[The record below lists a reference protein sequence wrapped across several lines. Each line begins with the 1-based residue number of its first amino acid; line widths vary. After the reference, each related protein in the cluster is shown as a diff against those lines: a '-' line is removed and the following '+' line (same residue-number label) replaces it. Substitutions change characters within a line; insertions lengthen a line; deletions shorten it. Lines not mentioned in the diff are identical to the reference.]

1 LEFALIETGRLGGT
15 FLVHDA
21 DWQTPAI
28 TEAHAYCRAFESMPA
43 APGVTYLAFPWATL
57 IDQIQQG
64 RDSSRLQE
72 ALDELAVVAR
82 GYDRVVTVCQHVFMG
97 LCGPLFREAG
107 VTDIFWAH
115 ARKGPVGQGFD
126 DIRIAPFPLFPV
138 NSPGQEARFVQKR
151 HLFSFVGARPNPFY
165 MDDARP
171 IIFEELSDVASG
183 LVISRDEWHFHQTV
197 YEHQIR
203 QTVASTEDPLANAAA
218 AEYRQVMAESVFVL
232 CPSGTGPNSLRLWE
246 AIDCGAI
253 PVIVSPL
260 YEPPGDQALWRHGTL
275 SADGSR
281 DALRRLPL
289 ILERLAADE
298 ERLCRMRGLIGEIRA
313 RYGAENFV
321 HDIVAFSRSLT
332 AHRNAA

>member
-1 LEFALIETGRLGGT
+1 MIENGRQGGT

-43 APGVTYLAFPWATL
+43 AAGVAYLAFPWATL

-64 RDSSRLQE
+64 RDSSRLQQ
-72 ALDELAVVAR
+72 ALDALAVVAR
-82 GYDRVVTVCQHVFMG
+82 GHDRVVTVCQHVFMG
-97 LCGPLFREAG
+97 LCGPLFRQAG

-115 ARKGPVGQGFD
+115 ARKGPVGEGFD
-126 DIRIAPFPLFPV
+126 GITIAPFPLFPV
-138 NSPGQEARFVQKR
+138 NSPGPEARCVPKR

-171 IIFEELSDVASG
+171 FIFDELSDVPDG
-183 LVISRDEWHFHQTV
+183 LVISRDEWHFHQAV

-203 QTVASTEDPLANAAA
+203 QTVAAIEDPLRNAAA
-218 AEYRQVMAESVFVL
+218 AEYREVMAESIFVL

-253 PVIVSPL
+253 PVIISPL
-260 YEPPGDQALWRHGTL
+260 YEPPGDLALWRHGTL
-275 SADGSR
+275 SADGTR
-281 DALRRLPL
+281 DALRRLPG
-289 ILERLAADE
+289 ILQRLAADE
-298 ERLCRMRGLIGEIRA
+298 ERLARMRGLIGELRA
-313 RYGAENFV
+313 RYGSDTFV
-321 HDIVAFSRSLT
+321 HDVVALAQSL
-332 AHRNAA
+332 AARRNAA

>member
-1 LEFALIETGRLGGT
+1 MIETGRLGGT

-28 TEAHAYCRAFESMPA
+28 TEAHAYCRAVESMPA
-43 APGVTYLAFPWATL
+43 SPGIAYLAFPWATL

-64 RDSSRLQE
+64 RDPSRLQRV
-72 ALDELAVVAR
+72 LDDLAILAR

-97 LCGPLFREAG
+97 LFGSLFREAG

-115 ARKGPVGQGFD
+115 ARKGPVGEGFG
-126 DIRIAPFPLFPV
+126 DIRITPFPLFPV
-138 NSPGQEARFVQKR
+138 NSPGPEARSVPKR
-151 HLFSFVGARPNPFY
+151 HLFNFVGSRPDQFY
-165 MDDARP
+165 MDDARR
-171 IIFEELSDVASG
+171 IIFEELSDVAG
-183 LVISRDEWHFHQTV
+183 GRVISRNEWHFHQTV

-203 QTVASTEDPLANAAA
+203 QTVTSTEDPLANAAA
-218 AEYRQVMAESVFVL
+218 AEYRQVMAESIFVL

-260 YEPPGDQALWRHGTL
+260 YEAPGDQALWRHGTL

-281 DALRRLPL
+281 DALRRLPM

-298 ERLCRMRGLIGEIRA
+298 ERLAHMRGLIGEIRA

-321 HDIVAFSRSLT
+321 HDIVALASGRT